1 VVTVIAGGAVLPDLV
16 TWTGSYDPIIVLAG
30 AVAALAR
37 NRWVQAGGWFI
48 LGVQHAPIALL
59 SLVGWAMVVAT
70 HERASG
76 RGVPWA
82 RFGVAGAA
90 TVAGAAVITGFANL
104 WQLDQSRGDF
114 LDAIGGPTAVMALYW
129 PLAWVTTFSVLGV
142 VWFLLLD
149 ERLRALPAARVL
161 AGLALVIG
169 VVLPQLVLDH
179 VRVPALVLLP
189 PTLALVARLPE
200 VLEVEVRRRLVRRYL
215 PIAVILPVILVWEGR
230 VYLPGFS
237 LLGQ

>member
-1 VVTVIAGGAVLPDLV
+1 V
-16 TWTGSYDPIIVLAG
+16 TWTGSYDPVIVLAG

-59 SLVGWAMVVAT
+59 SLVVWAMVVAT
-70 HERASG
+70 LERGGG

-82 RFGVAGAA
+82 RFGLAGVATA
-90 TVAGAAVITGFANL
+90 AGAAVITGLADL

-161 AGLALVIG
+161 AVLALVIG

-237 LLGQ
+237 LLGP